1 MQTVKRQKEI
11 SVFVLLILLFFFRI
25 FWQSLPNAWG
35 RCDEFRLALEVKGY
49 PTYPVCIEPAP
60 VHQEEAVGID
70 DTVFG
75 KVSVLQE
82 KALSTDP
89 SDVVIL
95 FDFPGKVI
103 SIP

>member
-1 MQTVKRQKEI
+1 MR
-11 SVFVLLILLFFFRI
+11 
-25 FWQSLPNAWG
+25 G
-35 RCDEFRLALEVKGY
+35 D
-49 PTYPVCIEPAP
+49 PTYPVSLEPAP

-70 DTVFG
+70 DNVFDT
-75 KVSVLQE
+75 VSVLQE
-82 KALSTDP
+82 KALSSDP